1 MSVTVGGMSSSTVT
15 PEAESS
21 ERPRL
26 LLVSNR
32 LPVKLKQSEDGAWA
46 ATRTLG
52 GLATGL
58 AGPHRESGGV
68 WIGWPGFTTESGMI
82 PSEAQERLAQ
92 EGFYGLG
99 LTEAEHDRYYLRSSN
114 RCIWPLLHGFVERV
128 EFDRE
133 DWRTYRAVNQRF
145 ADAVCE
151 HARPGDLV
159 FVQDFQLCLVPAM
172 VRAKRPDVRIGFFL
186 HVPFPHTGIFRAL
199 PSRAEVLKGLL
210 GADVIGFHTL
220 EYLRCFRSAAR
231 RVLGVETTSHQVE
244 HESRAVQL
252 VAQPLGIDPTP
263 WERPNE
269 SDSNGKGSIADSL
282 AEIKAA
288 AGDRKIFLGVE
299 RLDYT
304 KGILERLIA
313 FRDLLEERPDLRDKV
328 VFFQIAVPSRVEV
341 EAYQD
346 LKSSAERLVG
356 EINSRFGRVGLQPLH
371 YQFHGVDADRLTAL
385 YRAADV
391 CVVTPLRDGLNLV
404 AKEFVA
410 ARTGNGGVLVLS
422 EFTGAAWELTE
433 ALHVNPYD
441 TDAVKNTYLRALEMS
456 PEDQAARMIPMR
468 ARIRRDDIHH
478 WTKSML
484 GAIEDRAP
492 SSPPRLIE
500 GATEADCAARWERA
514 ERRLVALDYDGTL
527 RELQIDPV
535 TATPSAELIE
545 TLKALAATPGNDVWI
560 VSGRTMDFLREHL
573 GHTGVGI
580 IAEHGRLSLPYGTD
594 EPVDLAI
601 SPPAA
606 WKDRIRPI
614 IASVQSRVMGSHIE
628 EKDQGLAWHY
638 RGCEPESAAWQAH
651 ELYQHLGE
659 IMADQNLEIMRGNK
673 VLEIRPS
680 GVSKAKALHTLL
692 QSRAE
697 APDLMF
703 IAGDDVTDE
712 SMFRAFPEALSVLVG
727 TRPSAAQFRVDSP
740 ARFRAFLSDLQSTSR
755 APQAT

>member
-1 MSVTVGGMSSSTVT
+1 MSSLSDSQVGSE
-15 PEAESS
+15 PNPAE
-21 ERPRL
+21 PRL

-32 LPVKLKQSEDGAWA
+32 LPVKLHQSEDGGWT
-46 ATRTLG
+46 ATRTMG

-58 AGPHRESGGV
+58 AGPHRDSGGV
-68 WIGWPGFTTESGMI
+68 WIGWPGFNTETSAI
-82 PSEAQERLAQ
+82 PEEAQERLAL
-92 EGFYGLG
+92 EGFYGVG
-99 LTEAEHDRYYLRSSN
+99 LTEEEHDQYYLRASN

-133 DWRTYRAVNQRF
+133 DWRVYRAVNQRF
-145 ADAVCE
+145 ADAVCQ
-151 HARPGDLV
+151 HAQPGDLV

-172 VRAKRPDVRIGFFL
+172 IRAKRPDVRIGFFL

-220 EYLRCFRSAAR
+220 EYLRCFRSASR

-244 HESRAVQL
+244 HESRTVEL
-252 VAQPLGIDPTP
+252 VAQPLGIDSTP
-263 WERPNE
+263 WQR
-269 SDSNGKGSIADSL
+269 SNDEGTIGASL
-282 AEIKAA
+282 AEILAA
-288 AGDRKIFLGVE
+288 ANGRKILLGVE

-304 KGILERLIA
+304 KGIIERLTA
-313 FRDLLEERPDLRDKV
+313 FRELLEEQPELSESV

-341 EAYQD
+341 DAYQD
-346 LKSSAERLVG
+346 LKESCERLAG

-371 YQFHGVDADRLTAL
+371 YQFHGVDPDRLTAL

-410 ARTGNGGVLVLS
+410 ARTENDGVLILS

-441 TDAVKNTYLRALEMS
+441 TDALKNTYLRALEMP
-456 PEDQAARMIPMR
+456 PEEQAKRMVPMR
-468 ARIRRDDIHH
+468 ARIRRDDIHY
-478 WTKSML
+478 WTRAML
-484 GAIEDRAP
+484 GAIENRAP
-492 SSPPRLIE
+492 STPPRLIE
-500 GATEADCAARWERA
+500 GKTEWECSAQWARSSN
-514 ERRLVALDYDGTL
+514 RLIALDYDGTL
-527 RELQIDPV
+527 RELQVDPV
-535 TATPSAELIE
+535 TATPAPELIKL
-545 TLKALAATPGNDVWI
+545 LKAMTAVEENDVWI

-573 GHTGVGI
+573 GGIGVGL
-580 IAEHGRLSLPYGTD
+580 IAEHGRLLLAPGES
-594 EPVDLAI
+594 EPEALTI
-601 SPPAA
+601 SPHPA

-614 IASVQSRVMGSHIE
+614 LESVQSRVMDSHIE

-659 IMADQNLEIMRGNK
+659 IMADENLEIMRGNK

-680 GVSKAKALHTLL
+680 GVSKAKALRSLL
-692 QSRAE
+692 ERRGST
-697 APDLMF
+697 PDLML

-712 SMFRAFPEALSVLVG
+712 SMFRAFPDALTVLVG
-727 TRPSAAQFRVDSP
+727 VRPSAAEFRVDSP
-740 ARFRAFLSDLQSTSR
+740 ARFRALLSLLHSTPR
-755 APQAT
+755 EPQGTTTTP

>member
-1 MSVTVGGMSSSTVT
+1 MSSSNDPDVGSDQS
-15 PEAESS
+15 PAK
-21 ERPRL
+21 PRL

-32 LPVKLKQSEDGAWA
+32 LPVKLHQSEDGGWT
-46 ATRTLG
+46 ATRTMG

-58 AGPHRESGGV
+58 AGPHADSGGV
-68 WIGWPGFTTESGMI
+68 WIGWPGFTTESSVI
-82 PSEAQERLAQ
+82 PDEAQERLGQ

-99 LTEAEHDRYYLRSSN
+99 LTEEEHDRYYLRASN

-128 EFDRE
+128 EFDRD

-151 HARPGDLV
+151 NAQPGDLV

-172 VRAKRPDVRIGFFL
+172 IRAKRPDVRIGFFL

-199 PSRAEVLKGLL
+199 PSRMEVLKGLL

-220 EYLRCFRSAAR
+220 EYLRCFRSASR

-244 HESRAVQL
+244 HESRTVEL
-252 VAQPLGIDPTP
+252 VAQPLGIDSTP
-263 WERPNE
+263 WQRPNE
-269 SDSNGKGSIADSL
+269 AGTIGA
-282 AEIKAA
+282 AYEEIKAA
-288 AGDRKIFLGVE
+288 AGGRKVLLGVE

-304 KGILERLIA
+304 KGIIERLTA
-313 FRDLLEERPDLRDKV
+313 FRDLLEERPDLSESV

-341 EAYQD
+341 DAYQE
-346 LKSSAERLVG
+346 LKASCERLVG

-410 ARTGNGGVLVLS
+410 SRTDDDGVLVLS

-441 TDAVKNTYLRALEMS
+441 TDALKNTYLRALEMS
-456 PEDQAARMIPMR
+456 PEEQAERMVPMR
-468 ARIRRDDIHH
+468 DRVQRDDIHH
-478 WTKSML
+478 WTKAML
-484 GAIEDRAP
+484 GVIADRAP
-492 SSPPRLIE
+492 STPPRLIQ
-500 GATEADCAARWERA
+500 GKTEEECRGQWGGSSD
-514 ERRLVALDYDGTL
+514 RLVALDYDGTL
-527 RELQIDPV
+527 RELQVDPV
-535 TATPSAELIE
+535 TATPAPELIE
-545 TLKALAATPGNDVWI
+545 LLKEMTANAANDVWI

-573 GHTGVGI
+573 ECTGVGI
-580 IAEHGRLSLPYGTD
+580 IAEHGRLALAPGED
-594 EPVDLAI
+594 EPEALAA
-601 SPPAA
+601 SPHPG

-614 IASVQSRVMGSHIE
+614 LESVRGRVMGSHIE

-659 IMADQNLEIMRGNK
+659 IMADENLEIMRGNK
-673 VLEIRPS
+673 VLEVRPS
-680 GVSKAKALHTLL
+680 GVSKAKALQTLL
-692 QSRAE
+692 QRRSTV
-697 APDLMF
+697 PDLMV

-712 SMFRAFPEALSVLVG
+712 SMFRAFPDALTVLVG
-727 TRPSAAQFRVDSP
+727 IRPSAARFRVSSP
-740 ARFRAFLSDLQSTSR
+740 ARFRALLYQLHST
-755 APQAT
+755 PQEPQVQTVSP

>member
-1 MSVTVGGMSSSTVT
+1 MSSQRE
-15 PEAESS
+15 PELGASESPAK
-21 ERPRL
+21 PRL

-32 LPVKLKQSEDGAWA
+32 LPVKLHQSEDGEWT
-46 ATRTLG
+46 ATRTMG

-58 AGPHRESGGV
+58 AGPHADSGGV
-68 WIGWPGFTTESGMI
+68 WIGWPGFTTESSVI
-82 PSEAQERLAQ
+82 PDAAQARLAE

-99 LTEAEHDRYYLRSSN
+99 LTEEEHDQYYLRASN

-133 DWRTYRAVNQRF
+133 DWRVYRAVNQRF

-151 HARPGDLV
+151 NAQPGDLV

-172 VRAKRPDVRIGFFL
+172 IRAKRPDVRIGFFL

-199 PSRAEVLKGLL
+199 PSRAEVLHGLL

-220 EYLRCFRSAAR
+220 EYLRCFRSASR
-231 RVLGVETTSHQVE
+231 RVLGVETTSHRVE
-244 HESRAVQL
+244 YQSRPVEL

-263 WERPNE
+263 WERS
-269 SDSNGKGSIADSL
+269 SDDSAIGEPL

-288 AGDRKIFLGVE
+288 ANGRKVLLGVE

-304 KGILERLIA
+304 KGIIERLTA
-313 FRDLLEERPDLRDKV
+313 FRDLLEENPDLREEV

-341 EAYQD
+341 DAYQD
-346 LKSSAERLVG
+346 LKSNVERLVG

-371 YQFHGVDADRLTAL
+371 YQFHGVKPDRLTAL

-410 ARTGNGGVLVLS
+410 ARTENKGVLVLS

-441 TDAVKNTYLRALEMS
+441 TDALKNTYLKALKMPLE
-456 PEDQAARMIPMR
+456 EQAARMVPMR

-478 WTKSML
+478 WTKAML

-492 SSPPRLIE
+492 STPPRLIE
-500 GATEADCAARWERA
+500 GRVEEECRQMWADSSD
-514 ERRLVALDYDGTL
+514 RLVALDYDGTL
-527 RELQIDPV
+527 RELQVDPV
-535 TATPSAELIE
+535 TATPAPELIE
-545 TLKALAATPGNDVWI
+545 LLTEMTAVEGNDVWI
-560 VSGRTMDFLREHL
+560 VSGRTMEFLREHL
-573 GHTGVGI
+573 ASTGVGI
-580 IAEHGRLSLPYGTD
+580 IAEHGRLFLPAGEDQPSSLT
-594 EPVDLAI
+594 V
-601 SPPAA
+601 SPHPR

-614 IASVQSRVMGSHIE
+614 LESVQSRVMNSHIE

-638 RGCEPESAAWQAH
+638 RGCEPDSAAWQAH

-659 IMADQNLEIMRGNK
+659 IMADENLEIMRGNK

-680 GVSKAKALHTLL
+680 GVSKAKALHRLIHNRGTI
-692 QSRAE
+692 
-697 APDLMF
+697 PDLMF
-703 IAGDDVTDE
+703 VAGDDVTDE
-712 SMFRAFPEALSVLVG
+712 SMFRAFPEALTVLVG
-727 TRPSAAQFRVDSP
+727 ARPSAAQYRVDSP
-740 ARFRAFLSDLQSTSR
+740 ARFRALLSLLHSASQSSR
-755 APQAT
+755 PAANTP